1 MNNISLDNIWVKRI
15 FSVFLA
21 LGLFFFVNYEDQM
34 RFQSNEPNDGA
45 SVRGTE
51 ILTNLPIEVNID
63 TEQFFVSGIP
73 DSATLR
79 IDGPQAVIFQTV
91 ATQNF
96 TIATPDLNELG
107 EGTHTIELM
116 AEGLSNDLN
125 SSVSPGTINLTIEEK
140 RVEQHEVGIEI
151 NDNIDIANGFEI
163 LEPTLTNN
171 IVNLSGAA
179 STMEKIDRVIVE
191 IRSDEESINSDILM
205 LAPVLVLDVDGNPL
219 NVNAD
224 PSQIEVLAPVVRT
237 QKEVPIVLREGTGR
251 ASGYNYELSLSNS
264 ESESIIVRGD
274 PEAIEELSNFPITVN
289 FDNMTESTLVTVP
302 VRTLPEGIEETSR
315 DEIEVLINVTNN
327 NNNNNNSMEN

>member
-1 MNNISLDNIWVKRI
+1 
-15 FSVFLA
+15 
-21 LGLFFFVNYEDQM
+21 
-34 RFQSNEPNDGA
+34 
-45 SVRGTE
+45 
-51 ILTNLPIEVNID
+51 
-63 TEQFFVSGIP
+63 
-73 DSATLR
+73 
-79 IDGPQAVIFQTV
+79 
-91 ATQNF
+91 
-96 TIATPDLNELG
+96 
-107 EGTHTIELM
+107 
-116 AEGLSNDLN
+116 
-125 SSVSPGTINLTIEEK
+125 GTINLTIEEK

-289 FDNMTESTLVTVP
+289 
-302 VRTLPEGIEETSR
+302 
-315 DEIEVLINVTNN
+315 
-327 NNNNNNSMEN
+327 

>member
-91 ATQNF
+91 AAQNF

-289 FDNMTESTLVTVP
+289 FDNMTESTLITIP
-302 VRTLPEGIEETSR
+302 IETLPEGIEEISR
-315 DEIEVLINVTNN
+315 DKIEVLIDVK
-327 NNNNNNSMEN
+327 NNNNNNSIEN